1 MNLKEIA
8 KDNVHGSETLT
19 VELVKSCLDA
29 FLNGIDFSKDLEYI
43 KNKKS
48 EMTQL
53 INIIYM
59 ISKFD
64 SAEQYRNLLRD
75 LNQSVK
81 SSVLN
86 TKNILKGNVVTISW
100 SKLVRDAIMLNKDK
114 IDEINVL
121 ESRPKNEGAKFA
133 EYLSDSEFRVKL
145 YVDAA
150 IYHAVN
156 EESVIL
162 VGMDAIFRDLSIANK
177 VGTYSLAL
185 ASAAKGS
192 KFYTIG
198 TKYKIAREYYH
209 FINHPFRE
217 IYKKNLNT
225 QNYYFDITSSR
236 FIDKYIMDFGIFE
249 KSNLN
254 SFRDILSSSKENS

>member
-1 MNLKEIA
+1 MYLKEIA
-8 KDNVHGSETLT
+8 DDNVHGSETLT
-19 VELVKSCLDA
+19 VELVKSCLNA
-29 FLNGIDFSKDLEYI
+29 FLRGIDFSKDLEYI

-48 EMTQL
+48 EMVQL
-53 INIIYM
+53 INIINL

-64 SAEQYRNLLRD
+64 AEEQYRNLLRD
-75 LNQSVK
+75 LNK
-81 SSVLN
+81 SAKNSVLN
-86 TKNILKGNVVTISW
+86 TKNILKGNIVTISW
-100 SKLVRDAIMLNKDK
+100 SKLVQEAIMLNKDN

-121 ESRPKNEGAKFA
+121 ESRPKNEGSKFA
-133 EYLSDSEFRVKL
+133 EYLLDSGFKVKL

-156 EESVIL
+156 EESMIL
-162 VGMDAIFRDLSIANK
+162 VGMDAIFQDLSITNK
-177 VGTYSLAL
+177 IGTYSLAL

-198 TKYKIAREYYH
+198 TKYKIARYYYH

-225 QNYYFDITSSR
+225 QNYYFDITTSK
-236 FIDKYIMDFGIFE
+236 FIDKYIMDFGIFD
-249 KSNLN
+249 KLNLN
-254 SFRDILSSSKENS
+254 ALRDILSSSVKNF